1 MDVDAPTSELLRD
14 HIAGAVFFETEFG
27 KGVNIPPDG
36 GQRVMMFLD
45 MLDRGHEV
53 DSLRN
58 HVLGAQPFNFVTL
71 EAQDFGQHGVGVFA
85 EEGRWGV
92 VLDFGL

>member
-1 MDVDAPTSELLRD
+1 MDVDAPASELLRD

-53 DSLRN
+53 GSLRN